1 MGIRV
6 NLPYGGSA
14 NSSPPPCGEGSEVG
28 VESGGTALPQP
39 PDSPPQPSAS
49 RNRVYAGFGHSI
61 KRSKSATADFD
72 WGEGKAAAQ
81 PWFSLTHMG
90 ATTGRLVPALCAAAL
105 VVVVTMQARAQGAP
119 PPGDGR
125 DLMATACSQCHP
137 LNVIRSIREGTEGW
151 KRHVYNMVTRG
162 AQLNAREADMV
173 VAYLA
178 ANFGPTAPA
187 ASAAK
192 VTLPGGPGKDLVEAR
207 CTACHDLERVAVIK
221 RQKADWPAVVANMI
235 GRGAVATPDEAQA
248 ITSYLASHF
257 GGE

>member
-1 MGIRV
+1 MGR
-6 NLPYGGSA
+6 P
-14 NSSPPPCGEGSEVG
+14 
-28 VESGGTALPQP
+28 
-39 PDSPPQPSAS
+39 
-49 RNRVYAGFGHSI
+49 
-61 KRSKSATADFD
+61 
-72 WGEGKAAAQ
+72 
-81 PWFSLTHMG
+81 
-90 ATTGRLVPALCAAAL
+90 VPALRATLAITALALAAVAP
-105 VVVVTMQARAQGAP
+105 ARAQGAL

-137 LNVIRSIREGTEGW
+137 LNVIRSMREGTEGW

-173 VAYLA
+173 VTYLA
-178 ANFGPTAPA
+178 ANFGPTATPA
-187 ASAAK
+187 ASASTVA
-192 VTLPGGPGKDLVEAR
+192 LPSGPGKDLVEAR

-221 RQKADWPAVVANMI
+221 RQKADWPALVANMV